1 MESGWDFLHPKRGR
15 SPWTGFV
22 TSCAPASP
30 WADGHGNIRFVA
42 SRKFRCDDTVACPL
56 PVTIVF
62 LPEVLL
68 AENIS
73 YGLALPRLS
82 GGAAAVES
90 SVLARTER
98 LGGNALISPERCSL
112 LRKRL
117 RDIVR
122 FSVALRRRA
131 RQHSVRHKQE
141 DPL

>member
-1 MESGWDFLHPKRGR
+1 M
-15 SPWTGFV
+15 

-62 LPEVLL
+62 SPEAFL
-68 AENIS
+68 AKNTS
-73 YGLALPRLS
+73 HGLALPRPS
-82 GGAAAVES
+82 GWEAAVES

-98 LGGNALISPERCSL
+98 LGGNALISPERCWL

-122 FSVALRRRA
+122 FGVPLGGRA
-131 RQHSVRHKQE
+131 RQHSVRHEQE